1 VKIALIALPGKQQNR
16 LPPLTLAYIA
26 AILEQRRAIVRLYDR
41 ALESAGS
48 WNDIR
53 RRLQT
58 FQPQRMIIAG
68 DDSRIIEQGVTY
80 FHQTYPDILPLL
92 VQRSGSEAPTI
103 VNHVMAWLDS
113 DNTDT
118 TTELSADALPYPA
131 RHLLSLERYA
141 LRAPGGEVQ
150 TPVVIGWSDRGKWV
164 MRSPHAIGQEIQTV
178 MAEFGIRNVLFC
190 EPELTIDQS
199 WLNDLLDYFIK
210 ANLNVRW
217 QATVTLEHLRE
228 ETLPRLAQAGC
239 EALTFSIAA
248 SSMFDSVQRR
258 HQVQKLITS
267 AGELGI
273 YTHATVLLEPPYEA
287 IARLID
293 VAATFGLNDVSF
305 ELMQTLRVGDDEQQ
319 IQRFAR
325 QRYQQGRSRQRLID
339 RFGPALGSL
348 LWQLRVQHLAEDE

>member
-1 VKIALIALPGKQQNR
+1 MKIALIALPSKQQNQ

-41 ALESAGS
+41 ALDSAGS

-68 DDSRIIEQGVTY
+68 DDNRIIEQAVTH

-92 VQRSGSEAPTI
+92 VQRNGSEAPTI
-103 VNHVMAWLDS
+103 INNVMAWLDG
-113 DNTDT
+113 TDT

-150 TPVVIGWSDRGKWV
+150 TPVVIGWSRHGKWV
-164 MRSPHAIGQEIQTV
+164 MRSPHAIGKEIQAV
-178 MAEFGIRNVLFC
+178 MAEFGIRNILFY

-199 WLNDLLDYFIK
+199 WLNELLDYFIK

-228 ETLPRLAQAGC
+228 ETLTRLAQAGC

-248 SSMFDSVQRR
+248 SSMFDSAQSRQ
-258 HQVQKLITS
+258 QVRKLINS
-267 AGELGI
+267 ASELSI

-339 RFGPALGSL
+339 RFGPALGGL